1 VDQIEMIDE
10 KKEALNRTMIREL
23 RPEQQILKFLAH
35 WTSEPVTIRQGRM
48 PDQYQVSI
56 AGRPGLVRVSPD
68 GEVQWIYGEM

>member
-1 VDQIEMIDE
+1 M
-10 KKEALNRTMIREL
+10 NRKQVL
-23 RPEQQILKFLAH
+23 PEQQIRKFLAC
-35 WTSEPVTIRQGRM
+35 WTREPVTIRQGRM